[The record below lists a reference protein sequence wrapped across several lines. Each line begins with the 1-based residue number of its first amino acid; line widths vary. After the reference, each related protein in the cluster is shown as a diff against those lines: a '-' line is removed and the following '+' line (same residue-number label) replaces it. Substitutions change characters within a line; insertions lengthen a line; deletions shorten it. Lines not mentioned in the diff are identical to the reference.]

1 MPPKIRAPCLT
12 KLTSGPTE
20 DMLPVWS
27 RDGTRVFF
35 SSNRTGNFDVYSQ
48 AADGAT
54 AERVEFAGIGTQL
67 TNAFTPEGTRLLIGE
82 DFKDISMLNLA
93 RPDRLEPLLHDEF
106 TEWLEVVSPD
116 GNWIAYESNESG
128 GGFEIFVRPFPNVSE
143 RREKVSIA
151 GGRFP
156 LWGPKGSHEL
166 FYIDLNG
173 VMMAASVT
181 LAPTLSLG
189 AVTKLFEWEPP
200 RWGPSGMVYDISPL
214 DGRFLMLTPNKG
226 PDDKLN
232 VSVVLNWTQELKR
245 LVPTR

>member
-27 RDGTRVFF
+27 RDGRRVFF